1 MRFGIYL
8 EGVETL
14 RTTEEVG
21 PARVRMAERR
31 PHGIDDHAA
40 DRITFFRMSQLP
52 LPWTAIH
59 FFVVAYCAGFCSK
72 VVLQPDEQK

>member
-1 MRFGIYL
+1 MRFGICL

-14 RTTEEVG
+14 RTAEEVG

-40 DRITFFRMSQLP
+40 DRITFFRMSHLP
-52 LPWTAIH
+52 LRWTVIH
-59 FFVVAYCAGFCSK
+59 FFVVAYCAGFCSN